1 MRAWIQTVISQLM
14 YINVSVRSRLVV
26 FLLFTMTAA
35 SLMAAAGS
43 RVLVV
48 DVDGMIHPVTVDIIA
63 RAIQQAKQEDAAL
76 IVVRL
81 NTPGGLMDAMR
92 ESIEKIIAAPMPVV
106 TYVAPSGARAASA
119 GFFILEAGDVA
130 AMAPGTNTGAAHPVL
145 IGSQMDP
152 IMKQKVENDA
162 AASLRSIVGK
172 RGRNSELAEKAVRES
187 QSFTDKEALDNHLIE
202 LVARDDRDL
211 LEKLDGREIARLDGT
226 RQVLHTRGATI
237 DVYQRTLRQK
247 IISAIADPN
256 LALVLLVVGALG
268 IYMEFTSPGLI
279 VPGILGAILVL
290 LGLSA
295 ISVLPI
301 NWLGAALLLLA
312 FALFVLEAKFATH
325 GILGAGGAFSM
336 VLGAVMLID
345 SPTPEMRVHLSTAIA
360 LALPFSLIT
369 MLLLSLV
376 LRARRN
382 KVVTGAEGMLG
393 ELGTALTPLTPE
405 GKVFVRGEYW
415 NAVSPAAVAAGVPI
429 RVTAIDKLKLTVE
442 AIPPRNGA

>member
-1 MRAWIQTVISQLM
+1 MSQLR
-14 YINVSVRSRLVV
+14 YINVSVRSPLAVPI
-26 FLLFTMTAA
+26 LLTMTAA
-35 SLMAAAGS
+35 SLMAAAP
-43 RVLVV
+43 RVLIV
-48 DVDGMIHPVTVDIIA
+48 DVDGMIHPVTVDILS
-63 RAIQQAKQEDAAL
+63 RAIQQAKQQNAAL
-76 IVVRL
+76 IIVHL

-92 ESIEKIIAAPMPVV
+92 ESIEKLVASPVPVV

-130 AMAPGTNTGAAHPVL
+130 AMAPGTNTGAAHPVM
-145 IGSQMDP
+145 IGGQMDP

-187 QSFTDKEALDNHLIE
+187 QSFTDKEALDNRLIE
-202 LVARDDRDL
+202 LLARDDRDL
-211 LEKLDGREIARLDGT
+211 LDKLDGREIARLDGT
-226 RQVLHTRGATI
+226 RQVLHTRGAI
-237 DVYQRTLRQK
+237 LEVYQRTLRQR
-247 IISAIADPN
+247 IVSAIADPN
-256 LALVLLVVGALG
+256 LALVLLVLGALG

-279 VPGILGAILVL
+279 VPGILGAILAL

-312 FALFVLEAKFATH
+312 FALFILEAKFATH
-325 GILGAGGAFSM
+325 GILGAGGALSM

-345 SPTPEMRVHLSTAIA
+345 SPVPEMRVHLSTAIA

-382 KVVTGAEGMLG
+382 KVVTGAQAMLG
-393 ELGTALTPLTPE
+393 EIGTTLTPLAPD

-415 NAVSPAAVAAGVPI
+415 NAVSPAAVAAGLRI

-442 AIPPRNGA
+442 AVLPRNGA